1 MSNFQV
7 WESNWTANWFKNH
20 RLKRK
25 HKSAY
30 SRLQVIGT
38 EAIIQTTG
46 DMCKKYLPM
55 LKSLTDKEV
64 QLDNT
69 SEDCILGWT
78 EDDKF
83 TFICYKYYPELD
95 QIE

>member
-1 MSNFQV
+1 
-7 WESNWTANWFKNH
+7 
-20 RLKRK
+20 
-25 HKSAY
+25 
-30 SRLQVIGT
+30 
-38 EAIIQTTG
+38 
-46 DMCKKYLPM
+46 M